1 MTKASGAL
9 RTGMTEKKVLVP
21 GPDHPITI
29 EPTDARVTVR
39 AGGRVIADTA
49 KALTLR
55 EAAYPPVQYI
65 PLADVDPGVLEP
77 SDHTSYCPF
86 KGDASYY
93 GLRVGDEVSPAA
105 VWTYPEPHDAAARIA
120 GHVAFYP
127 DRVDAI
133 EVHDGA

>member
-1 MTKASGAL
+1 
-9 RTGMTEKKVLVP
+9 MTEKKVLVP

-29 EPTDARVTVR
+29 VPTDARVTVR

-49 KALTLR
+49 KALTLQ
-55 EAAYPPVQYI
+55 EAAFPPVQYI
-65 PLADVDPGVLEP
+65 PLADVEPDVLEP

-93 GLRVGDEVSPAA
+93 GLRVGDQVSPAA
-105 VWTYPEPHDAAARIA
+105 VWTYAEPHDAAARIA

>member
-1 MTKASGAL
+1 MTQ
-9 RTGMTEKKVLVP
+9 KKVLVP
-21 GPDHPITI
+21 GPDHPMTI
-29 EPTDARVTVR
+29 EPTGARVTVR
-39 AGGRVIADTA
+39 AGGRVVADTA

-93 GLRVGDEVSPAA
+93 GLKVGEEVSPAA
-105 VWTYPEPHDAAARIA
+105 VWTYTEPHRAAAEIA
-120 GHVAFYP
+120 GHVAFFP
-127 DRVDAI
+127 DRVEAI

>member
-1 MTKASGAL
+1 
-9 RTGMTEKKVLVP
+9 MTEKKVLVP

-39 AGGRVIADTA
+39 AGGRVLADTA

-65 PLADVDPGVLEP
+65 PLADVDPDVLEP
-77 SDHTSYCPF
+77 SDHSSYCPF

-93 GLRVGDEVSPAA
+93 GLRVGDQLSPAA
-105 VWTYPEPHDAAARIA
+105 VWTYVEPHDAAAPIA

>member
-1 MTKASGAL
+1 VVRVLA
-9 RTGMTEKKVLVP
+9 TGMTDKKVLVP

-49 KALTLR
+49 RAMTLQ

-65 PLADVDPGVLEP
+65 SLADVDPGVLEP
-77 SDHTSYCPF
+77 SDHTSYCPY

-93 GLRVGDEVSPAA
+93 SLKVGEEVSPAA
-105 VWTYPEPHDAAARIA
+105 VWTYVRPHDAATAIA

>member
-1 MTKASGAL
+1 
-9 RTGMTEKKVLVP
+9 MTEKKVLVP

-39 AGGRVIADTA
+39 AGGRVIADSA
-49 KALTLR
+49 KALTLQ
-55 EAAYPPVQYI
+55 EAAYPPEQNI
-65 PLADVDPGVLEP
+65 PLANVDPGVLEP
-77 SDHTSYCPF
+77 SDRTTYCPY

-93 GLRVGDEVSPAA
+93 SLTVGEEVAPAV
-105 VWTYPEPHDAAARIA
+105 VWTYVRPHDSAAAIA